1 MTAREDFFSNRKSI
15 NTGRGGFKPSTNKY
29 TLSDLRED
37 EEFNKVT
44 ERFLTSIGE
53 GDSASDLFAYFR
65 GADYNLAQGLSVL
78 SQSKKFN
85 EQQKLDYQY
94 LRRRFDNADMGG
106 FGEWASGIGSIVGD
120 VVSDPTVLASLLFVP
135 WTGGAS
141 AAARLAGSKV
151 VQSGLKKL
159 TNKEI
164 AEATAKGIS
173 KLPGQKLK
181 EPLSKTAQTALA
193 STEGFLYGST
203 NNATTQN
210 ININT
215 DRRQNYSLGE
225 TLAAGAVGAALPA
238 VIRGVGI
245 GASKG
250 YNKFNDSVQQ
260 QRANRI
266 DGGEDYKL
274 GIYDNL
280 IEAGDRVIDNF
291 INPVARY
298 GSLATRYI
306 IEKPTSRFIEKM
318 KLDKGLDKLIKIFR
332 YDTDRTISAK
342 GYDAKMPVSAR
353 SYFELVNSDI
363 GTRSEILRKA
373 LEPLLKKGAINVPT
387 INSRDAFFK
396 VPGKVKKYFGFED
409 VEKTKKSRSSDYL
422 RISNETNDALAYYLR
437 TGRKTKTIDGKRVNI
452 IDAFNVTENTIDEI
466 VTAGNTISTLMKE
479 IRNDAVSK
487 GLKIGR
493 VNNYL
498 PRGWRYNRVQDEL
511 DNFVENGVEG
521 ALIKELK
528 AKYPRL
534 KKTVKKKSGETL
546 SSKEQIINLLE
557 DLVDPMSPASKS
569 WVELATEGKGK
580 ILQKAFMKQTPSL
593 TKERKLSLLDETV
606 IDDYLDNSIESLLD
620 NYVQQSAA
628 FIRRK
633 ELLGEDLAEFTKRHI
648 FPIQQRL
655 KAKGKDKKLTDG
667 EFKQL
672 QNLYLITTGQVARPS
687 NKAASLFNDIA
698 IVGNQLA
705 LLPFATITSLSEVA
719 VPLVKGAG
727 KVGFKKAGKD
737 EPKLAQGGVR
747 TLWETANDYRK
758 MWWND
763 VWTKELKDARPEALR
778 ELNRFNRAMGQASQ
792 DRALAMFGQGF
803 SRRATRAQNVF
814 FKYNLLHDWTRFVQL
829 TSFNVGKS
837 KIYEN
842 LHQLTTNKT
851 LGKLSRN
858 LSDKQKI
865 RLENELKE
873 LGVDVTAGIKWVQ
886 SGGKSQG
893 KFYNESLLPS
903 AARYVDEVIMNPTA
917 AANQKPLL
925 HSMPSTRWAFGLLG
939 FPTAFGNTVLKN
951 AFREVSKDLRQGD
964 LKKSGQMLGGAATM
978 ISIAMFGNT
987 IRSRGTNLERIEEGE
1002 STIGEEVTDAAI
1014 RAGLLGPTEYAYRVT
1029 QSRQY
1034 DNLIKSLLGRF
1045 TGPAV
1050 NDILNLLEDWNG
1062 PLSVFID
1069 KIPGITAYR
1078 AVSPEGFKE
1087 LKKLARAADKAAGTT
1102 ATGKKKKEVEKLY
1115 RSNFTEGGLVEG
1127 VEDIPFTKENP
1138 ADRVNPYT
1146 GEPYSGLVL
1155 EDFPLLNRLPL
1166 NEGGLA
1172 DEEKARL
1179 DSEIERRGGVRSGSL
1194 QSSAPVIELLV
1205 GGNTVKVIA
1214 GLGKSGYNF
1223 IKNLGESS
1231 IKKIKP
1237 TDYYH
1242 GSPLKLKEISSDV
1255 DRGVGGAVQAGSYI
1269 AKPTDEGLTT
1279 ATMYGLIGSKGS
1291 SSGFVNLV
1299 DNAVFKKAVKK
1310 IYNPAKPTKEM
1321 SDAIKKEIVTR
1332 QKLID
1337 FAKKTNDNKNM
1348 NKFRTELLDFQTLLK
1363 PRHNYLSVTTDTH
1376 RKFLKSRGY
1385 DAIDI
1390 SEDVVSVFDKLP
1402 VREAVK
1408 GKFAKRLV
1416 ERNFEKA
1423 RLEQRKKANK
1433 DFLKKLDDAIE
1444 E

>member
-44 ERFLTSIGE
+44 ERFLKSIGE
-53 GDSASDLFAYFR
+53 GDSTSDLFAYFR
-65 GADYNLAQGLSVL
+65 GSDYNLAQGLSVL
-78 SQSKKFN
+78 AQSKKFN

-141 AAARLAGSKV
+141 AATRLAGSKV

-181 EPLSKTAQTALA
+181 KPLSKTTQTALA

-210 ININT
+210 IDINT

-225 TLAAGAVGAALPA
+225 TLGVGALGAALPA

-250 YNKFNDSVQQ
+250 YNKFTDSVQKK
-260 QRANRI
+260 RANRI

-274 GIYDNL
+274 GIYDKG
-280 IEAGDRVIDNF
+280 IEAYDSVIDNF
-291 INPVARY
+291 INPVAKY
-298 GSLATRYI
+298 GSIATRYL
-306 IEKPTSRFIEKM
+306 IEKPTSRFVEKM

-332 YDTDRTISAK
+332 YDTGRTISAK
-342 GYDAKMPVSAR
+342 GFDAKMPVSER
-353 SYFELVNSDI
+353 SYFELVNLDI
-363 GTRSEILRKA
+363 GTRNEILTKA
-373 LEPLLKKGAINVPT
+373 LEPLYKTGAINVPT

-409 VEKTKKSRSSDYL
+409 VEKTKKSFRSDYD
-422 RISNETNDALAYYLR
+422 RISDETNDALAYYLR
-437 TGRKTKTIDGKRVNI
+437 TGRKTKTIDGKRINI

-534 KKTVKKKSGETL
+534 KKTVKKKSGQTL
-546 SSKEQIINLLE
+546 SSEEQIINLLE

-580 ILQKAFMKQTPSL
+580 ILQKAFMKKTPSL

-606 IDDYLDNSIESLLD
+606 IDDYLDNS
-620 NYVQQSAA
+620 VQNLVSDYIHQSAA

-633 ELLGEDLAEFTKRHI
+633 ELLGEDLAEFVKKHI
-648 FPIQQRL
+648 NPIQQRL
-655 KAKGKDKKLTDG
+655 KAKGKDKKLTGG
-667 EFKQL
+667 EFGELEQL
-672 QNLYLITTGQVARPS
+672 KNLYLITTGQVARPS

-727 KVGFKKAGKD
+727 RAGFKKAGKD

-803 SRRATRAQNVF
+803 SRRATRAQNLF

-842 LHQLTTNKT
+842 LHQLATNKT

-951 AFREVSKDLRQGD
+951 ALREVNKDVRQGD
-964 LKKSGQMLGGAATM
+964 FKKSGQMAAGITTM
-978 ISIAMFGNT
+978 IGIAMFGNT
-987 IRSRGTNLERIEEGE
+987 IRSRGTNLERIQEGE
-1002 STIGEEVTDAAI
+1002 STIGEEVKDAAI

-1069 KIPGITAYR
+1069 KIPGISAYR
-1078 AVSPEGFKE
+1078 AVNPEGFKE

-1102 ATGKKKKEVEKLY
+1102 ATGKKKKEVEQLY
-1115 RSNFTEGGLVEG
+1115 RSNFTEGGFVEG
-1127 VEDIPFTKENP
+1127 VQDVPFTKENP

-1155 EDFPLLNRLPL
+1155 EDFPLLNRLPM
-1166 NEGGLA
+1166 NEGGLT
-1172 DEEKARL
+1172 DEEKARI
-1179 DSEIERRGGVRSGSL
+1179 DADIEMMGGVRSGQL

-1205 GGNTVKVIA
+1205 GGNTAKIIA
-1214 GLGKSGYNF
+1214 GIGKDGYKLVDNLL
-1223 IKNLGESS
+1223 KNS
-1231 IKKIKP
+1231 KRVPKP
-1237 TDYYH
+1237 SRYYH
-1242 GSPLKLKEISSDV
+1242 GSTLKLKEVTPMADRV
-1255 DRGVGGAVQAGSYI
+1255 DPKLQNMFQAASYI
-1269 AKPTDEGLTT
+1269 GKPTEG
-1279 ATMYGLIGSKGS
+1279 GLDIANYYARGG
-1291 SSGFVNLV
+1291 GFVNII
-1299 DNAVFKKAVKK
+1299 DEKVFDKIVKK
-1310 IYNPAKPTKEM
+1310 LYNPRNI
-1321 SDAIKKEIVTR
+1321 SDDVLKNINKEITTR
-1332 QKLID
+1332 KNLID
-1337 FAKKTNDNKNM
+1337 FAKRTNTRKNLG
-1348 NKFRTELLDFQTLLK
+1348 KFRKELVDLENLVKPYGSGYISKVSPVQRKVLK
-1363 PRHNYLSVTTDTH
+1363 REGFD
-1376 RKFLKSRGY
+1376 G
-1385 DAIDI
+1385 IDI
-1390 SEDVVSVFDKLP
+1390 SDDVIAVFDKLP
-1402 VREAVK
+1402 VRRAARGSLTDK
-1408 GKFAKRLV
+1408 LLKRRQLK
-1416 ERNFEKA
+1416 ELEKA
-1423 RLEQRKKANK
+1423 Q
-1433 DFLKKLDDAIE
+1433 LKKGN
-1444 E
+1444 